1 MVNLIKRDIMV
12 TYSHRF
18 YGSMKIPLLM
28 LVLSV
33 FLNGNK
39 AEYLFFKI
47 PVWIVYFI
55 FSFNG
60 TDQMEQY
67 NKLLYFLPIKR
78 WEYVLSKYVS
88 VIINYILIITYT
100 LIFLWALRFWNFNHL
115 DYLDIN
121 ILRESS
127 LVMLG
132 TFSLLIPM
140 FFMMS
145 SEWEIYSDLFIIS
158 LIVRNFDHAVNKIPI
173 NYIIENIKSSS
184 FGIMILVYFF
194 SFCISVW
201 IYNRKDLA

>member
-1 MVNLIKRDIMV
+1 MVNLIKRDIMI

-39 AEYLFFKI
+39 GEYLFFKI

-55 FSFNG
+55 FGFNG
-60 TDQMEQY
+60 TDLMEQY
-67 NKLLYFLPIKR
+67 NKLLCFLPIKR
-78 WEYVLSKYVS
+78 WEYVLSKYIS
-88 VIINYILIITYT
+88 VIINYILIVMYT
-100 LIFLWALRFWNFNHL
+100 LIFLWVLRFWNFNHL

-121 ILRESS
+121 TLRESF

-145 SEWEIYSDLFIIS
+145 SDWDIYSNLFIIS

-173 NYIIENIKSSS
+173 NRLIESIKASS
-184 FGIMILVYFF
+184 FAIMILIYLL
-194 SFCISVW
+194 SFGISVW